1 MLHLGYFMSSLKPFI
16 LVQKQA
22 RNPYCAQV
30 HQLKRLHQSETL
42 IMRME
47 VTSLA
52 ALLKKSP
59 LNFQFTECQPIFAR
73 TSIQF

>member
-1 MLHLGYFMSSLKPFI
+1 MLDLSYFMSSSKPII

-22 RNPYCAQV
+22 REPYCARV
-30 HQLKRLHQSETL
+30 HQLKRLHQSKTL

-59 LNFQFTECQPIFAR
+59 LNFQFTECRPIFAR
-73 TSIQF
+73 ASIQF